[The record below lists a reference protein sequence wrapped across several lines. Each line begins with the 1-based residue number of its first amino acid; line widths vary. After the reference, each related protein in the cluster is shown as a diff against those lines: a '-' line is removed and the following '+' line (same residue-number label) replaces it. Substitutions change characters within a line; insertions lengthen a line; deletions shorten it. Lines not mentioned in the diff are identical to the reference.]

1 MQRLIDQIVKFGIV
15 GVVATIVDY
24 TLLMLLSQVVGI
36 DAVVSAGISYCVSL
50 VLNYLLSMRYVFS
63 HRENLSR
70 SREFVTFVVLSLI
83 GFGLNQL
90 VMWLGTRALGTTGL
104 AVTVTKA
111 IATAIVMVWN
121 FVSRKVWLDGG
132 DAQ

>member
-15 GVVATIVDY
+15 GVVATVVDY
-24 TLLMLLSQVVGI
+24 ALLMLLSQVVGI
-36 DAVVSAGISYCVSL
+36 DPVISAGISYCVSL

-83 GFGLNQL
+83 GFGLNEL

>member
-1 MQRLIDQIVKFGIV
+1 MQRVIDQIVKFGIV

-83 GFGLNQL
+83 GFGLNEL
-90 VMWLGTRALGTTGL
+90 VMWLGTRALGTTGI

>member
-24 TLLMLLSQVVGI
+24 ALLMLLSQVVGI

-83 GFGLNQL
+83 GFGLNEL

>member
-15 GVVATIVDY
+15 GVVATVVDY
-24 TLLMLLSQVVGI
+24 ALLMLLSQVVGL

-83 GFGLNQL
+83 GFGLNEL